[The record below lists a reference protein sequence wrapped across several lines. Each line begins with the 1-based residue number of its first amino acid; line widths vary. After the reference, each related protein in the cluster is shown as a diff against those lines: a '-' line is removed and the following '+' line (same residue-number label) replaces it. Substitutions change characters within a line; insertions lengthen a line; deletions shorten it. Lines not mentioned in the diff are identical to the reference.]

1 MFISARVDR
10 WSAAARLLIGASPP
24 VSHTHIDSLSSLLVQ
39 RNPAVPS
46 ALRHRSSH
54 LLFPISLPPSF
65 LSSLVSSSSSISS
78 SPLAS
83 LSLSLFLSSS
93 LFSSS
98 RSLRSC
104 LPSYHFP
111 PPPSSPLQRPSF
123 FSMSTNNSLPFYPY
137 FLFRF
142 SPAYS
147 KTAESPLFPSHVYA
161 LVLSHSSSELR
172 RFLPLFPVASIKA
185 AVSKPIGLRPTL
197 SCTRSRFFPLHGF
210 FSRCYCRLS
219 NASQFAMA
227 DFPQL
232 RNGNFNT

>member
-39 RNPAVPS
+39 RTTQLYPPPFSIVP
-46 ALRHRSSH
+46 L
-54 LLFPISLPPSF
+54 
-65 LSSLVSSSSSISS
+65 ISS
-78 SPLAS
+78 
-83 LSLSLFLSSS
+83 SLSLFLRPSYLLSSPLLPPSRPLLS
-93 LFSSS
+93 LHRYFRPLGLSAAV
-98 RSLRSC
+98 C
-104 LPSYHFP
+104 LPIIFP
-111 PPPSSPLQRPSF
+111 SPSSPLQRPSF

>member
-1 MFISARVDR
+1 MLPHQCLTLTSILSLRYSRSATQ
-10 WSAAARLLIGASPP
+10 LYPP
-24 VSHTHIDSLSSLLVQ
+24 PFGI
-39 RNPAVPS
+39 VP
-46 ALRHRSSH
+46 L
-54 LLFPISLPPSF
+54 
-65 LSSLVSSSSSISS
+65 ISS
-78 SPLAS
+78 
-83 LSLSLFLSSS
+83 SLSLFLRPSYLLSSPLLPLSRPLLSPLS
-93 LFSSS
+93 L
-98 RSLRSC
+98 SLRRYFRPLGLSAAVC
-104 LPSYHFP
+104 LPIIFP
-111 PPPSSPLQRPSF
+111 SPSSPLQRPSF

>member
-46 ALRHRSSH
+46 ALQHRSSH

-65 LSSLVSSSSSISS
+65 LSSLVSPLLPLSRPLL
-78 SPLAS
+78 SPLS
-83 LSLSLFLSSS
+83 LSLSLHRYFRPLGLSAAV
-93 LFSSS
+93 
-98 RSLRSC
+98 C
-104 LPSYHFP
+104 LPIIFP
-111 PPPSSPLQRPSF
+111 SPSSPLQRPSF

>member
-54 LLFPISLPPSF
+54 LLFPISLPPSL

-83 LSLSLFLSSS
+83 LSLSLSLFIVIFVLSVSPQLSAFLS
-93 LFSSS
+93 FSPP
-98 RSLRSC
+98 LRR
-104 LPSYHFP
+104 
-111 PPPSSPLQRPSF
+111 PLQRPSF

-185 AVSKPIGLRPTL
+185 AVSKPIGAPSHPLLHALEIFPR
-197 SCTRSRFFPLHGF
+197 CTA
-210 FSRCYCRLS
+210 FSP
-219 NASQFAMA
+219 AVIV
-227 DFPQL
+227 D
-232 RNGNFNT
+232 

>member
-46 ALRHRSSH
+46 ALQHRSSH

-83 LSLSLFLSSS
+83 LFIVIFVLSVSPQLSAFLS
-93 LFSSS
+93 FS
-98 RSLRSC
+98 
-104 LPSYHFP
+104 P
-111 PPPSSPLQRPSF
+111 PLHRPYSV
-123 FSMSTNNSLPFYPY
+123 L
-137 FLFRF
+137 RF
-142 SPAYS
+142 SPCRPIIRSLFTLIFSFVSRPHTRKPRNLHYFPRTYTLSSFPTRLPNSDAFFLS
-147 KTAESPLFPSHVYA
+147 FPL
-161 LVLSHSSSELR
+161 
-172 RFLPLFPVASIKA
+172 ASIKA